1 MSHIAP
7 KIVMIPNLASIGA
20 ILFFGISVLIL
31 IMLLPVVF
39 KLRKLKGEKN
49 HEMAYDIS
57 KLQSYMCMTLLV
69 NIENEFKV
77 EKEVIQP
84 LNRII
89 EFLPNLEA

>member
-31 IMLLPVVF
+31 VMLLPVIF
-39 KLRKLKGEKN
+39 KLRKLKGEEN
-49 HEMAYDIS
+49 HERVYDIS
-57 KLQSYMCMTLLV
+57 KLQSYMRMTLLV

-77 EKEVIQP
+77 ETKVIQP

-89 EFLPNLEA
+89 DFLPNLEA